1 MIRSIGEKK
10 EQGSVHESVTGKMP
24 ESPVT
29 RVRAPPLLFL
39 HQCLTH
45 LVLNCCQE
53 EFIILVEIAVGMYPR
68 CNEINCFH
76 FLIFGSYLCK
86 VFYLILR
93 RYQNFARF
101 IHSFGKHLLTC
112 HSSVLSAKIR
122 FFSVFISF
130 SCFMLSVLMRPQ
142 MELAAQDFSYDAG
155 CQDFSRGPVCSQ
167 GLYLCTWRVLTPPAP
182 ARGAESSLKLS
193 FHQRPGR

>member
-10 EQGSVHESVTGKMP
+10 EQGSVHESVIGKML

-45 LVLNCCQE
+45 SILNCCQE
-53 EFIILVEIAVGMYPR
+53 EFIILVEIAVGMYSR

-93 RYQNFARF
+93 RY
-101 IHSFGKHLLTC
+101 
-112 HSSVLSAKIR
+112 
-122 FFSVFISF
+122 
-130 SCFMLSVLMRPQ
+130 
-142 MELAAQDFSYDAG
+142 
-155 CQDFSRGPVCSQ
+155 
-167 GLYLCTWRVLTPPAP
+167 
-182 ARGAESSLKLS
+182 
-193 FHQRPGR
+193 